1 MKRILAIL
9 LVLSLLLPCSAL
21 ADEDVEEL
29 RAVAVLYHEDTP
41 SRRIT
46 FTYPAK
52 YDSRAEYSAASQ
64 CFFNVY
70 YDDFQYVAVWLMP
83 AHMERL
89 SHFEDNYVLHP
100 TWKLKNTGI
109 YTLSDQ
115 MCVVGTFRD
124 IVYVGYD
131 LFDLLEVGI
140 TLDNGYYIRVQSNC
154 FSGQVTGCYD
164 LLLDILSSFVDTEPV
179 ENWLTETWY
188 PQVLAQEEN
197 PSS

>member
-1 MKRILAIL
+1 MKRILSML
-9 LVLSLLLPCSAL
+9 LVLSLLLPCLAL

-52 YDSRAEYSAASQ
+52 CESCVDYAFAAT
-64 CFFNVY
+64 CFFDVY
-70 YDDFQYVAVWLMP
+70 YDDLQYVRVRLMP
-83 AHMERL
+83 ADMERL

-154 FSGQVTGCYD
+154 FSGQITGCYD

-179 ENWLTETWY
+179 EKWLTETWY